1 MPLRGPSDACFT
13 TFLMSSYLAAF
24 SGRQVRSTT
33 DTLGVGTWKD
43 MPVSFLFSLGMT
55 LPTVLAAPVEAGM
68 MFWAAPRPS
77 HHNFPEGPSTVF
89 WVAVMAWTVVMRPST
104 MPKWSWMTLARGA
117 KQLVGAGVA
126 SRQLRG
132 GRARQ
137 REREREGGRD
147 RVSELFPRGEEFHRP
162 GDDHSPSS
170 SWGPP
175 ATSQVS
181 GVVLGLR
188 FREAKG
194 TDATHDHRQMR
205 TGKGGHGEAG
215 DRGGVVRARG
225 AGGGGGASGA
235 GTRVAAAAAA
245 ASAAA
250 GDGGGELWRCW

>member
-1 MPLRGPSDACFT
+1 MEGLSLEAGR
-13 TFLMSSYLAAF
+13 
-24 SGRQVRSTT
+24 SGTWHV
-33 DTLGVGTWKD
+33 GVGGGGEWV
-43 MPVSFLFSLGMT
+43 PVPEGWET
-55 LPTVLAAPVEAGM
+55 PWWRWTAAGEVPGGR
-68 MFWAAPRPS
+68 WAALGCAGLRCR
-77 HHNFPEGPSTVF
+77 
-89 WVAVMAWTVVMRPST
+89 VAGQTRAGERASERASEV
-104 MPKWSWMTLARGA
+104 
-117 KQLVGAGVA
+117 QGAGVA